1 MLRGNLATRPFYN
14 ERLVALLLALG
25 ATVVIALTA
34 INATRL
40 LQLSSRRSE
49 LRAQIAADE
58 SAAARIRQGAAAT
71 QKGVDRA
78 ALTVLAGS
86 AHEANLLIDQRT
98 FSWTTLLTLI
108 EGAIPMNV
116 HLTSITPEF
125 KKGDIII
132 TMMLIGK
139 QVEDVAGFMDT
150 LEATGAFY
158 DVGQTVV
165 GATEEGFDRVT
176 IKGFY
181 LPPAA
186 TKTAQ
191 AAKAGEG
198 ETR

>member
-14 ERLVALLLALG
+14 ERIVTLLLALV
-25 ATVVIALTA
+25 AAIVVALTVT
-34 INATRL
+34 NVTRL

-58 SAAARIRQGAAAT
+58 SAAARVRQGAAAV
-71 QKGVDRA
+71 QKGVDRS
-78 ALTVLAGS
+78 ALAVLAGS

-139 QVEDVAGFMDT
+139 QVEEVTNFMT
-150 LEATGAFY
+150 ALEATGSFY
-158 DVGQTVV
+158 EVNQTVV

-176 IKGFY
+176 IKAFY
-181 LPPAA
+181 LAPAPV
-186 TKTAQ
+186 KTQ

-198 ETR
+198 DTR

>member
-1 MLRGNLATRPFYN
+1 MMLRGNLATRPFYN
-14 ERLVALLLALG
+14 ERIVGLLLALV
-25 ATVVIALTA
+25 AALVIALTV
-34 INATRL
+34 INVTRL
-40 LQLSSRRSE
+40 LQLSSRRSA

-58 SAAARIRQGAAAT
+58 SAAARVRQSAAAV
-71 QKGVDRA
+71 QKGVDQTRLVA
-78 ALTVLAGS
+78 LAGS
-86 AHEANLLIDQRT
+86 SHEANTLIDQRT
-98 FSWTTLLTLI
+98 FSWTTLLTFI

-139 QVEDVAGFMDT
+139 QVEDVVNFMNA

-176 IKGFY
+176 IKGYY
-181 LPPAA
+181 LPPAPG
-186 TKTAQ
+186 
-191 AAKAGEG
+191 KAPGKSGEG
-198 ETR
+198 EPR